1 MSVKIYIMRE
11 KKSLFLAE
19 ILGMRLTP
27 LPCLP
32 SHDATDQSLIK
43 PWIVKLVINVVKVC
57 MLDTAFYTI
66 CVCGYLHKSYT
77 AIQLYNVYSICLYT
91 QHVVDIPQ
99 FVCVRNTLYLYI
111 PNLYQLHITHVLLHC
126 FVLSVSAVEFCGF
139 IFC

>member
-1 MSVKIYIMRE
+1 MGIILWRMSLKIYIMRK
-11 KKSLFLAE
+11 KKSLFLTE

-32 SHDATDQSLIK
+32 SHDATDRSLIK

-91 QHVVDIPQ
+91 QHVVDIP
-99 FVCVRNTLYLYI
+99 
-111 PNLYQLHITHVLLHC
+111 
-126 FVLSVSAVEFCGF
+126 
-139 IFC
+139 